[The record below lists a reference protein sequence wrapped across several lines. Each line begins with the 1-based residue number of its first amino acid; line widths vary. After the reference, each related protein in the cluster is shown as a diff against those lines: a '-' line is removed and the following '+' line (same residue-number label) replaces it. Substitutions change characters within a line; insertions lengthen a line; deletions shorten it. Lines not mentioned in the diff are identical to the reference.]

1 MCPNGSVMDY
11 ILVILKEIS
20 EHNFSYNCRVVRN
33 RRNTVGV
40 APKAHTFYNF
50 IMGSDQTE

>member
-40 APKAHTFYNF
+40 APKADTFYNF

>member
-1 MCPNGSVMDY
+1 MDY

-20 EHNFSYNCRVVRN
+20 EHTTSLATGRVVRN